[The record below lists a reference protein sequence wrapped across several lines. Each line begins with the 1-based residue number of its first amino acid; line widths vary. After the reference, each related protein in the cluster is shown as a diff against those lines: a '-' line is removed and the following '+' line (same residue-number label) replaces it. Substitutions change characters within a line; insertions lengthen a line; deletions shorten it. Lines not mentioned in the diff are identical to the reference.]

1 MAEPEEKYKKK
12 SEKGRIFRDCQRIYT
27 LFSLLGGNY
36 ESAAG
41 ELVMMTEMNGKLLS
55 EWSNVWDGNYFFVF
69 TLDQSEENPKEEED
83 PGNKEG
89 KNQRKYQ

>member
-41 ELVMMTEMNGKLLS
+41 ELVMMAEMNGKLLS
-55 EWSNVWDGNYFFVF
+55 E
-69 TLDQSEENPKEEED
+69 
-83 PGNKEG
+83 
-89 KNQRKYQ
+89 